1 MITKNEKKVLRL
13 ILTAFGSDYSI
24 NNVAKECG
32 LTPNGAYKILKKFEN
47 EGILRYKKIANIK
60 SYKINFDNEK
70 TTKILELILIP
81 DIEGRIEYRTKDLE
95 SLRKI
100 TKACILFGSYI
111 TAKKEPN
118 DLDILFVFE
127 RANYKEYKKRLA
139 GIKEITPVKIHDII
153 QTEEDLATNIREKN
167 KAVLNALKNGIVLW
181 GQEMMIRVIKNV

>member
-1 MITKNEKKVLRL
+1 MITENEKKVLRL

-24 NNVAKECG
+24 NNIAKECG

-47 EGILRYKKIANIK
+47 EGILKYKKIANIK

-70 TTKILELILIP
+70 TTKILELVLMQ
-81 DIEGRIEYRTKDLE
+81 DTKGRIEYRTKDLE

-100 TKACILFGSYI
+100 TKVGILFGSYI

-153 QTEEDLATNIREKN
+153 QTEEDLATNIKEKN

-181 GQEMMIRVIKNV
+181 GQETMVRVIKDV

>member
-1 MITKNEKKVLRL
+1 MITENEKKVLRL

-47 EGILRYKKIANIK
+47 EGILKYKKIANIK

-70 TTKILELILIP
+70 TINILELILIP
-81 DIEGRIEYRTKDLE
+81 DIEGRIEYRTKDIE

-100 TKACILFGSYI
+100 TKVCILFGSYI

-139 GIKEITPVKIHDII
+139 GIKDITPVKIHDII
-153 QTEEDLATNIREKN
+153 QTEEDLATSIKEKN

-181 GQEMMIRVIKNV
+181 GQETMIRVIKNV